1 MQREDSEPYVRDIA
15 RTMAKSRYPLA
26 WFENYPS
33 AIYQLIKTLRN
44 EGRKA

>member
-1 MQREDSEPYVRDIA
+1 MSLMEQQVA
-15 RTMAKSRYPLA
+15 RTLARSKDPLA
-26 WFENYPS
+26 WFENRPS

>member
-1 MQREDSEPYVRDIA
+1 MSLMEQQVA
-15 RTMAKSRYPLA
+15 RTAARSKYPLA
-26 WFENYPS
+26 WFENYPN